1 MKILMVGLGGIG
13 QRHLRNLHTILGAE
27 AEFIAYRV
35 RRLKHVVTDT
45 LEIQPGNDI
54 EEQFNIRSFTDLD
67 EALAQKPNAVFI
79 CNPSSMHLPIARKAA
94 QQDCHLFLEKPL
106 SHNMEGVDDLI
117 QLVENNHLIAMV
129 GYQFRFHPLVKRV
142 HALLEEGKIG
152 KIISARA
159 EVGEYMPGWHKYED
173 YRQMYAA
180 RKDLGGGVVLSQI
193 HEFDYLYWFF
203 GMPRCVFASGGHLSN
218 LEIDVED
225 TAEILME
232 SEVNG
237 RVIPINVH
245 LDYIQRPPSRNLKII
260 GDAGKICMDMIGLSL
275 QVYDASGVQMDNI
288 VLDNFQRNDIFID
301 QTRHFLACLSGK
313 ARPLVTL
320 RNGAQSLRIAIA
332 VKQSIETGTVV
343 TLKRKMETGDRRHET

>member
-13 QRHLRNLHTILGAE
+13 QRHLRNLNAILGAE
-27 AEFIAYRV
+27 AEFLAYRV

-45 LEIQPGNDI
+45 LEIQSGGNI
-54 EEQFNIRSFTDLD
+54 EEKYNIRSFSDLD
-67 EALAQKPNAVFI
+67 EALAQKPEVVFI
-79 CNPSSMHLPIARKAA
+79 CNPSSMHLPIAIKSA
-94 QQDCHLFLEKPL
+94 QQGCHLFLEKPL
-106 SHNMEGVDDLI
+106 SHNMDGVDELI
-117 QLVENNHLIAMV
+117 QLVEKGHLVAMV

-142 HALLEEGKIG
+142 HALLAEGKIG
-152 KIISARA
+152 KIISVRA
-159 EVGEYMPGWHKYED
+159 EAGEYMPAWHKYED

-180 RKDLGGGVVLSQI
+180 RKDLGGGVLLSQI

-203 GMPRCVFASGGHLSN
+203 GTPDRVFASGGHLSN

-237 RVIPINVH
+237 RVMSINVH

-275 QVYDASGVQMDNI
+275 QVYDASGVQVDNI

-301 QTRHFLACLSGK
+301 QTKHFLACLRGK
-313 ARPLVTL
+313 ARPPVTL
-320 RNGAQSLRIAIA
+320 RDGAQSLRMAIA
-332 VKQSIETGTVV
+332 VKQSMETGTVV
-343 TLKRKMETGDRRHET
+343 TLKRKI

>member
-13 QRHLRNLHTILGAE
+13 QRHLRNLHAILGAE
-27 AEFIAYRV
+27 AEFLAYRV
-35 RRLKHVVTDT
+35 RRLKQVVTDT
-45 LEIQPGNDI
+45 LEIQPGDDI
-54 EEQFNIRSFTDLD
+54 EEKFNICSFTDLD
-67 EALAQKPNAVFI
+67 EALAQKPDAVFI
-79 CNPSSMHLPIARKAA
+79 CNPSSLHVPIARKAA
-94 QQDCHLFLEKPL
+94 QQGCHLFLEKPL
-106 SHNMEGVDDLI
+106 SHNMDGVDDLI
-117 QLVENNHLIAMV
+117 QLVEKGHLIALV

-152 KIISARA
+152 KIISVRA

-203 GMPRCVFASGGHLSN
+203 GTPRRVFASGGRLSS

-225 TAEILME
+225 TVEILME
-232 SEVNG
+232 SEISG

-260 GDAGKICMDMIGLSL
+260 GEAGKICMDLIGLSL
-275 QVYDASGVQMDNI
+275 QVYNASGTRVDNV
-288 VLDNFQRNDIFID
+288 VLDNFQRNNLFID

-313 ARPLVTL
+313 EKPLVTV
-320 RNGAQSLRIAIA
+320 RDGSQSLRMALS
-332 VKQSIETGTVV
+332 VKKSMETGAVV
-343 TLKRKMETGDRRHET
+343 TL